1 MIRNVAPTVQWQV
14 VSNFPDNLPLAIFAA
29 DTEGRLR
36 YRLPLVTYT
45 NLFKPVPETIWMS
58 PQVEALT
65 GYEPAEWMAAPGFFA
80 SILHPDD
87 REPVL
92 EEVRLSRAELRPFSR
107 DYRLIARSGETVWV
121 HDESVPVLDAR
132 GRPEFIQGYFV
143 DLTERKAL
151 EQQLLQS
158 QKTVALGRMAAGI
171 AHDFNNHLTAIRG
184 YADLLRL
191 ELPEHS
197 RAQRDLT
204 DIVGTTV
211 RAKLLIEQ
219 LLAFC
224 RKEPLEPRAIDLHRV
239 VGELRSM
246 LAQVAGRRITLRFDL
261 AATPLVHADPG
272 QLEQVI
278 VNLVANARDAMRAG
292 GTVTIATALGTVVDG
307 RESIRL
313 GIDPGSYAV
322 LTVSDAGA
330 GIDPEILE
338 SIFDPFF
345 TTKERDAGNG
355 LGLMTVNGIVRK
367 FRGAIDVASVPG
379 EGSTFRVLLPAMP

>member
-1 MIRNVAPTVQWQV
+1 MVRDLAVTVLWQA
-14 VSNFPDNLPLAIFAA
+14 VSNFPESLALAIFAA
-29 DTEGRLR
+29 DTEGRVR
-36 YRLPLVTYT
+36 FRLPLVTYT
-45 NLFKPVPETIWMS
+45 NLFTPVPETIWMS

-65 GYEPAEWMAAPGFFA
+65 GYEPAEWMATPGFFA

-92 EEVRLSRAELRPFSR
+92 EEVRLSREELRPFSC

-121 HDESVPVLDAR
+121 QDESVPVLDAQ

-158 QKTVALGRMAAGI
+158 QKTEAVGRMAVGI

-184 YADLLRL
+184 YADLLRQ
-191 ELPEHS
+191 ELPADS
-197 RAQRDLT
+197 RAQRDVT
-204 DIVGTTV
+204 DIVETTS
-211 RAKLLIEQ
+211 RAKMLIEQ

-224 RKEPLEPRAIDLHRV
+224 RREPLEPRAIDLRRV

-246 LAQVAGRRITLRFDL
+246 LAQVAGRRIALRFEL

-278 VNLVANARDAMRAG
+278 VNLVANARDAMAAG
-292 GTVTIATALGTVVDG
+292 GTVTIETGPGTVVHG
-307 RESIRL
+307 RESVRL
-313 GIDPGSYAV
+313 GIDPGTYAV
-322 LTVSDAGA
+322 LTVSDAGR
-330 GIDPEILE
+330 GIEPEILGN
-338 SIFDPFF
+338 IFDPFF
-345 TTKERDAGNG
+345 TTKERDAGSG
-355 LGLMTVNGIVRK
+355 LGLMTVNAIVRK

-379 EGSTFRVLLPAMP
+379 RGSTFRVLLPAMP